1 MVGKSQERYRLR
13 SAGAGNGIG
22 RVGRGRERQRAGNG
36 VGHVECKAEYGK
48 GPGAALSTWSA
59 SCQGES
65 LKGYLGYPHGVV
77 REPRAW

>member
-1 MVGKSQERYRLR
+1 MFGESREWRRPR
-13 SAGAGNGIG
+13 SAGA
-22 RVGRGRERQRAGNG
+22 ENG

>member
-1 MVGKSQERYRLR
+1 MIGKS
-13 SAGAGNGIG
+13 
-22 RVGRGRERQRAGNG
+22 RERCRPRVAEAGNG
-36 VGHVECKAEYGK
+36 VRHVECKAEYGK
-48 GPGAALSTWSA
+48 GLGAALSTWSA